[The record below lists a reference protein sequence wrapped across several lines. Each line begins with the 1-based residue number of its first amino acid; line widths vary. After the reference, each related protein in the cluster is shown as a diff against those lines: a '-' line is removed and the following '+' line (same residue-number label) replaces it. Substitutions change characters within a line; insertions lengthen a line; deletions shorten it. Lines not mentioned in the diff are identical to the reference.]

1 MLSWRNELVTPAEWD
16 SRALDEVTAVPVLYM
31 TKAALQSAFNSEGDL
46 IAPLSIQG
54 RCW

>member
-1 MLSWRNELVTPAEWD
+1 MVTPAEWD
-16 SRALDEVTAVPVLYM
+16 SRALDEVTADM